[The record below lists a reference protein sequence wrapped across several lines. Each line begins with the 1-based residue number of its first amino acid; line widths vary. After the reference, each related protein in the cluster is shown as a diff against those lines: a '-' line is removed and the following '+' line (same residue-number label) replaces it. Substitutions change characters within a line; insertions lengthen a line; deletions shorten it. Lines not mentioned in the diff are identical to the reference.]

1 MIENIRLSFQGIWSH
16 KMRSFLTMLGIIIGI
31 ASIISIVS
39 TIKGTNEQ
47 IKKNLIGSGTN
58 TVQIQLYQGDYQYE
72 MLYNGLPDGIP
83 VRDETTMEKIK
94 SVKNVEDAAFYTSRS
109 DYNNSVY
116 YGNNGISGSQVFGVD
131 NSYFTTNGL
140 VLKSG
145 RTFVDSDFTD
155 FHAAAIIDAD
165 TADSLFDGENPIGK
179 TIEISSIPF
188 TVVGVVDED
197 SKFEPVINSI
207 DEYYT
212 YYSDS
217 SASRIFVPSSMW
229 PALYSFDEPQNV
241 AIRVSNTE
249 AMTDAGKA
257 VAEIMNTNVTNSE
270 IKYQAQDL
278 LKQAQDLQDLSSS
291 TNSQLIWIA
300 SISLLVGGIGVMN
313 IMLVSVTERTR
324 EIGLKKAIGAKKS
337 RILWQF
343 LTEAAV
349 LTSLG
354 GIVGV
359 GAGIGLAAI
368 ISRVTSAP
376 VAISV
381 PSIIIAVVFSM
392 VIGIIFGLL
401 KHNVRYEDLD
411 TMDEATWD
419 QVIQYGIEFAAEVC
433 KSFNN
438 SVSKEFAEARKYQ
451 P

>member
-188 TVVGVVDED
+188 TVVGIVDED

-212 YYSDS
+212 YYSNS

-359 GAGIGLAAI
+359 GAGIGLAEI

-392 VIGIIFGLL
+392 VIGSIFWLL
-401 KHNVRYEDLD
+401 PSFK
-411 TMDEATWD
+411 
-419 QVIQYGIEFAAEVC
+419 AANLNPIDALRHE
-433 KSFNN
+433 
-438 SVSKEFAEARKYQ
+438 
-451 P
+451 

>member
-131 NSYFTTNGL
+131 NSYFTPNGL

-188 TVVGVVDED
+188 TVVGIVDED

-401 KHNVRYEDLD
+401 PSFK
-411 TMDEATWD
+411 
-419 QVIQYGIEFAAEVC
+419 AANLNPIDALRHE
-433 KSFNN
+433 
-438 SVSKEFAEARKYQ
+438 
-451 P
+451 

>member
-58 TVQIQLYQGDYQYE
+58 TVQIQLYQSDYQYE

-179 TIEISSIPF
+179 TIEISGIPF
-188 TVVGVVDED
+188 TVVGIVDED

-401 KHNVRYEDLD
+401 PSFK
-411 TMDEATWD
+411 
-419 QVIQYGIEFAAEVC
+419 AANLNPIDALRHE
-433 KSFNN
+433 
-438 SVSKEFAEARKYQ
+438 
-451 P
+451 

>member
-116 YGNNGISGSQVFGVD
+116 YGNNSISGSQVFGVD

-145 RTFVDSDFTD
+145 RTFVDSDFTN

-188 TVVGVVDED
+188 TVVGIVDED

-359 GAGIGLAAI
+359 GAGIGLAEI

-401 KHNVRYEDLD
+401 PSFK
-411 TMDEATWD
+411 
-419 QVIQYGIEFAAEVC
+419 AANLNPIDALRHE
-433 KSFNN
+433 
-438 SVSKEFAEARKYQ
+438 
-451 P
+451 

>member
-217 SASRIFVPSSMW
+217 SASRIFVPSTMW

-401 KHNVRYEDLD
+401 PSFK
-411 TMDEATWD
+411 
-419 QVIQYGIEFAAEVC
+419 AANLNPIDALRHE
-433 KSFNN
+433 
-438 SVSKEFAEARKYQ
+438 
-451 P
+451 

>member
-155 FHAAAIIDAD
+155 FHASAIIDAD

-188 TVVGVVDED
+188 TVVGIVDED

-212 YYSDS
+212 YYSNS

-401 KHNVRYEDLD
+401 PSFK
-411 TMDEATWD
+411 
-419 QVIQYGIEFAAEVC
+419 AANLNPIDALRHE
-433 KSFNN
+433 
-438 SVSKEFAEARKYQ
+438 
-451 P
+451 

>member
-188 TVVGVVDED
+188 TVVGIVDED

-212 YYSDS
+212 YYSNS

-343 LTEAAV
+343 ITEAAV

-392 VIGIIFGLL
+392 VIGSIFGLL
-401 KHNVRYEDLD
+401 PSFK
-411 TMDEATWD
+411 
-419 QVIQYGIEFAAEVC
+419 AANLNPIDALRHE
-433 KSFNN
+433 
-438 SVSKEFAEARKYQ
+438 
-451 P
+451 

>member
-155 FHAAAIIDAD
+155 FHAAAIIDSD

-401 KHNVRYEDLD
+401 PSFK
-411 TMDEATWD
+411 
-419 QVIQYGIEFAAEVC
+419 AANLNPIDALRQDR
-433 KSFNN
+433 KS
-438 SVSKEFAEARKYQ
+438 VV
-451 P
+451 

>member
-83 VRDETTMEKIK
+83 VRDETTIEKIK

-179 TIEISSIPF
+179 TIEISGIPF
-188 TVVGVVDED
+188 TVVGIVDED

-212 YYSDS
+212 YYSNS

-401 KHNVRYEDLD
+401 PSFK
-411 TMDEATWD
+411 
-419 QVIQYGIEFAAEVC
+419 AANLNPIDALRHE
-433 KSFNN
+433 
-438 SVSKEFAEARKYQ
+438 
-451 P
+451 

>member
-188 TVVGVVDED
+188 TVVGIVDED

-401 KHNVRYEDLD
+401 PSFK
-411 TMDEATWD
+411 
-419 QVIQYGIEFAAEVC
+419 AANLNPIDALRHE
-433 KSFNN
+433 
-438 SVSKEFAEARKYQ
+438 
-451 P
+451 

>member
-179 TIEISSIPF
+179 TIEISGIPF
-188 TVVGVVDED
+188 TVVGIVDED

-212 YYSDS
+212 YYSNS

-313 IMLVSVTERTR
+313 IMLVSVTERTS
-324 EIGLKKAIGAKKS
+324 EIGLKKAIGAKKRS
-337 RILWQF
+337 ILTQF
-343 LTEAAV
+343 LTEAVV

-354 GIVGV
+354 GIIGV
-359 GAGIGLAAI
+359 IAGNILAQVI
-368 ISRVTSAP
+368 HKVSGTP
-376 VAISV
+376 VAISIPAILISV
-381 PSIIIAVVFSM
+381 LFSM
-392 VIGIIFGLL
+392 VIGIVFGLL
-401 KHNVRYEDLD
+401 PSVQAANLD
-411 TMDEATWD
+411 PIDALRHE
-419 QVIQYGIEFAAEVC
+419 
-433 KSFNN
+433 
-438 SVSKEFAEARKYQ
+438 
-451 P
+451 

>member
-179 TIEISSIPF
+179 TIEISGIPF
-188 TVVGVVDED
+188 TVVGIVDED

-229 PALYSFDEPQNV
+229 PTLYSFDEPQNV

-401 KHNVRYEDLD
+401 PSFK
-411 TMDEATWD
+411 
-419 QVIQYGIEFAAEVC
+419 AANLNPIDALRHE
-433 KSFNN
+433 
-438 SVSKEFAEARKYQ
+438 
-451 P
+451 

>member
-145 RTFVDSDFTD
+145 RTFVDSDFSD

-401 KHNVRYEDLD
+401 PSFK
-411 TMDEATWD
+411 
-419 QVIQYGIEFAAEVC
+419 AANLNPIDALRHE
-433 KSFNN
+433 
-438 SVSKEFAEARKYQ
+438 
-451 P
+451 

>member
-58 TVQIQLYQGDYQYE
+58 TVQIQLYQGDYQHE

-179 TIEISSIPF
+179 TIEISGIPF

-212 YYSDS
+212 YYSNS

-401 KHNVRYEDLD
+401 PSFK
-411 TMDEATWD
+411 
-419 QVIQYGIEFAAEVC
+419 AANLNPIDALRHE
-433 KSFNN
+433 
-438 SVSKEFAEARKYQ
+438 
-451 P
+451 

>member
-94 SVKNVEDAAFYTSRS
+94 SVKNVEDTAFYTSRS

-116 YGNNGISGSQVFGVD
+116 YGNNSISGSQIFGVD

-188 TVVGVVDED
+188 TVVGIVDED

-212 YYSDS
+212 YYSNS

-300 SISLLVGGIGVMN
+300 SISLLGGGIGVMN
-313 IMLVSVTERTR
+313 IMLVSGTERTR

-359 GAGIGLAAI
+359 GAGIGLAEI

-401 KHNVRYEDLD
+401 PSFK
-411 TMDEATWD
+411 
-419 QVIQYGIEFAAEVC
+419 AANLNPIDALRHE
-433 KSFNN
+433 
-438 SVSKEFAEARKYQ
+438 
-451 P
+451 

>member
-131 NSYFTTNGL
+131 NRYFTTNGL

-212 YYSDS
+212 YYSNS

-401 KHNVRYEDLD
+401 PSFK
-411 TMDEATWD
+411 
-419 QVIQYGIEFAAEVC
+419 AANLNPIDALRHE
-433 KSFNN
+433 
-438 SVSKEFAEARKYQ
+438 
-451 P
+451 

>member
-39 TIKGTNEQ
+39 TIKGTNEP

-188 TVVGVVDED
+188 TVVGIVDED

-257 VAEIMNTNVTNSE
+257 VAEIMNTNVTNGE

-300 SISLLVGGIGVMN
+300 SISLLVGGIGVMT

-359 GAGIGLAAI
+359 GAGIGLAEI

-401 KHNVRYEDLD
+401 PSFK
-411 TMDEATWD
+411 
-419 QVIQYGIEFAAEVC
+419 AANLNPIDALRHE
-433 KSFNN
+433 
-438 SVSKEFAEARKYQ
+438 
-451 P
+451 

>member
-188 TVVGVVDED
+188 TVVGIVDED

-257 VAEIMNTNVTNSE
+257 VAEIMNTNVTNGE

-392 VIGIIFGLL
+392 AIGIIFGLL
-401 KHNVRYEDLD
+401 PSFK
-411 TMDEATWD
+411 
-419 QVIQYGIEFAAEVC
+419 AANLNPIDALRHE
-433 KSFNN
+433 
-438 SVSKEFAEARKYQ
+438 
-451 P
+451 

>member
-131 NSYFTTNGL
+131 NGYFTTNGL

-188 TVVGVVDED
+188 TVVGIVDED

-257 VAEIMNTNVTNSE
+257 VAEIMNTNVSNSE

-401 KHNVRYEDLD
+401 PSFK
-411 TMDEATWD
+411 
-419 QVIQYGIEFAAEVC
+419 AANLNPIDALQHE
-433 KSFNN
+433 
-438 SVSKEFAEARKYQ
+438 
-451 P
+451 

>member
-179 TIEISSIPF
+179 TIEISGIPF

-257 VAEIMNTNVTNSE
+257 VAEIMNTNVTNGE

-359 GAGIGLAAI
+359 GAGIGLAEI

-401 KHNVRYEDLD
+401 PSFK
-411 TMDEATWD
+411 
-419 QVIQYGIEFAAEVC
+419 AANLNPIDALRHE
-433 KSFNN
+433 
-438 SVSKEFAEARKYQ
+438 
-451 P
+451 

>member
-116 YGNNGISGSQVFGVD
+116 YGNNSISGSQVFGVD

-188 TVVGVVDED
+188 TVVGIVDED

-401 KHNVRYEDLD
+401 PSFK
-411 TMDEATWD
+411 
-419 QVIQYGIEFAAEVC
+419 AANLNPIDALRHE
-433 KSFNN
+433 
-438 SVSKEFAEARKYQ
+438 
-451 P
+451 

>member
-179 TIEISSIPF
+179 TIEISGIPF
-188 TVVGVVDED
+188 TVVGIVDED

-257 VAEIMNTNVTNSE
+257 VSEIMNTNVTNSE

-401 KHNVRYEDLD
+401 PSFK
-411 TMDEATWD
+411 
-419 QVIQYGIEFAAEVC
+419 AANLNPIDALRHE
-433 KSFNN
+433 
-438 SVSKEFAEARKYQ
+438 
-451 P
+451 